1 MSSAQMPMLD
11 APEAAAAVSE
21 EAAVSGTAVSGTG
34 HVHRQ
39 HRGAALEKAART
51 AMQAAGEQW
60 TQLRADVFAVMTSFA
75 TPASAYDIAEKLS
88 RQRGK
93 RIAANSVY
101 RILDLFVATNVAIRV
116 ESRNAYMANAHPDCV
131 HDCIFL
137 VCDSCGKTTH
147 MDDDVLSH
155 AMRQRAQGSGFEAQR
170 LIMEVRGRCAACT

>member
-1 MSSAQMPMLD
+1 MSAVTVPLADESPATGVQT
-11 APEAAAAVSE
+11 EAHA
-21 EAAVSGTAVSGTG
+21 

-39 HRGAALEKAART
+39 HRGAALERAARA

-60 TQLRADVFAVMTSFA
+60 TQMRADVFAVITSFT

-137 VCDSCGKTTH
+137 VCDQCGKTTH
-147 MDDDVLSH
+147 MDDDSLSQ
-155 AMRQRAQGSGFEAQR
+155 AMRHRAEDSGFKAKR
-170 LIMEVRGRCAACT
+170 LIMEVRGTCGACA

>member
-1 MSSAQMPMLD
+1 MSSAPMSMLPESP
-11 APEAAAAVSE
+11 APEVE
-21 EAAVSGTAVSGTG
+21 TASPA

-39 HRGAALEKAART
+39 HRGAALERAARA

-60 TQLRADVFAVMTSFA
+60 TQLRADVFTAMTSFS
-75 TPASAYDIAEKLS
+75 TPASAYDIAEKIS

-137 VCDSCGKTTH
+137 VCDNCGKTTH
-147 MDDDVLSH
+147 MDDDALSQS
-155 AMRQRAQGSGFEAQR
+155 MRQRAEDTGFRTAR
-170 LIMEVRGRCAACT
+170 LIMEVRGTCAACL

>member
-1 MSSAQMPMLD
+1 MSSAHQHGTSEAILAE
-11 APEAAAAVSE
+11 APEAE
-21 EAAVSGTAVSGTG
+21 MG

-39 HRGAALEKAART
+39 HRGAALERAARST
-51 AMQAAGEQW
+51 LQAAGEQW
-60 TQLRADVFAVMTSFA
+60 TQLRADVFTAMTSFA
-75 TPASAYDIAEKLS
+75 RPASAYDIAEKLS

-93 RIAANSVY
+93 RVAANSVY

-147 MDDDVLSH
+147 MDDDALSH
-155 AMRQRAQGSGFEAQR
+155 AMRGRAETAGFQTAR
-170 LIMEVRGRCAACT
+170 LIMEVRGTCPACL